1 VLSFKSCGY
10 AQQHWVQFG
19 TIDALKDKTLSVTIP
34 DMWYPVHYKS
44 NADGEVYNFSGAEYY
59 NNSVPWQGWMIDY
72 MNAIVDM
79 SGATGLNYTFR
90 TGGSDKAMPESVYSA
105 AVYDVGSGLS
115 DLAVSVLWITSD
127 RLLISPFTM
136 PVAMDDMYLWIR
148 EPTIDNSWNANA
160 RKILN
165 PFEPSLWAILV
176 GLVFLMGA
184 LTAWFAD
191 PEAEHHIWYDTFRNN
206 EWKRSSFMAR
216 ATTLL
221 MVVLQSSVEQAHFLF
236 GGDVSHD
243 LQATASQKILSFGYS
258 FLVLIVVA
266 TYTANLAAFLTLSG
280 ANDYISSMND
290 AIDKGVSLCV
300 HEVLMTDLKIMWPK
314 ATFVNASVHEDPYV
328 SMLEDYDNN
337 LCSAIVTG
345 LSDIRND
352 VGTMK
357 KFCERNLV
365 KSGEPVLE
373 FPLGFPIKKEYMAA
387 ISHLIYRGQK
397 QEKKIAY
404 ASFQQNRQPPLP
416 NTCSLDLSIRKNN
429 ADELLAMTPLNFALP
444 IALLLFCAIIS
455 TVAHVVRAHYH
466 GKARRNITNH
476 KPITSIT
483 NQKPITSTKACK
495 FTEKDRKMPMISSL
509 SDLNSTKNL
518 CSSSVQTNTGG
529 KFPVLPP
536 FDDLLTDKSDAMR
549 SLQMYQHDLFEAI
562 MKEKKGN

>member
-1 VLSFKSCGY
+1 
-10 AQQHWVQFG
+10 
-19 TIDALKDKTLSVTIP
+19 
-34 DMWYPVHYKS
+34 
-44 NADGEVYNFSGAEYY
+44 
-59 NNSVPWQGWMIDY
+59 
-72 MNAIVDM
+72 
-79 SGATGLNYTFR
+79 
-90 TGGSDKAMPESVYSA
+90 
-105 AVYDVGSGLS
+105 
-115 DLAVSVLWITSD
+115 
-127 RLLISPFTM
+127 
-136 PVAMDDMYLWIR
+136 
-148 EPTIDNSWNANA
+148 
-160 RKILN
+160 
-165 PFEPSLWAILV
+165 
-176 GLVFLMGA
+176 
-184 LTAWFAD
+184 
-191 PEAEHHIWYDTFRNN
+191 
-206 EWKRSSFMAR
+206 
-216 ATTLL
+216 
-221 MVVLQSSVEQAHFLF
+221 
-236 GGDVSHD
+236 
-243 LQATASQKILSFGYS
+243 
-258 FLVLIVVA
+258 
-266 TYTANLAAFLTLSG
+266 
-280 ANDYISSMND
+280 MND

-365 KSGEPVLE
+365 KSGEAVLE
-373 FPLGFPIKKEYMAA
+373 FPLGFPIKKIYMAA

-397 QEKKIAY
+397 QEKKITY
-404 ASFQQNRQPPLP
+404 SSFEETTQPSLM
-416 NTCSLDLSIRKNN
+416 CSLDLSIKNNN

-455 TVAHVVRAHYH
+455 TVVHVMRAHYH
-466 GKARRNITNH
+466 NIIITNQ
-476 KPITSIT
+476 KRNTSIT
-483 NQKPITSTKACK
+483 NQEPITSTKACK

-562 MKEKKGN
+562 MEEKKEK